1 MSEEPK
7 QDPGEVKVLDRRS
20 FTPSGERRAPDA
32 VHAESPRPRKAPPA
46 AIHEP
51 RSRTSP
57 AVGFDEFARYLA
69 QVAIHQMSAD
79 RDPAGGGGEPGLE
92 EARQTIDI
100 LSMLKDKTRGN
111 LTPEEAR
118 TLDDLLYHLKIEFS
132 RRAGPGTR

>member
-1 MSEEPK
+1 MSEDSK

-32 VHAESPRPRKAPPA
+32 VRTEAPRPPKAPPPA
-46 AIHEP
+46 PGAP
-51 RSRTSP
+51 KGRSDP
-57 AVGFDEFARYLA
+57 AVSFDEFARYLA
-69 QVAIHQMSAD
+69 QVAIHQMAAG
-79 RDPAGGGGEPGLE
+79 RDAAGAGPGGGLE

-111 LTPEEAR
+111 LTEEEAR

-132 RRAGPGTR
+132 RRAGPAAR